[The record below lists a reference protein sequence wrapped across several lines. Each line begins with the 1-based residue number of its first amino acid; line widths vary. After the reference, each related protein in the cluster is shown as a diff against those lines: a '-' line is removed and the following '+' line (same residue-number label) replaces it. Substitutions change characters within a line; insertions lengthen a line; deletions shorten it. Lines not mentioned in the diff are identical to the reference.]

1 MLRPH
6 GAYRAATGKGMGCP
20 LLHAQQPAPHGLR
33 AYPFPPA
40 RLGAAPA
47 SRCGPKRPLLAGLGG
62 ARVGTKVPPSFQ
74 TAAFGGGWARASRST
89 HQAPPPGRSR
99 LLRCPCG
106 AAWPR
111 GLAARSVAAS
121 VLGCKRPP
129 YEGGPFA
136 ALGPLRQSPARCA
149 GACRCGR
156 SAPPALA
163 GQYAP
168 SRAGPGASAGYG
180 SSLSALLAA
189 PCPPRAAAC
198 ASATPR
204 AASCLAQAPSQLSI
218 GALARGG

>member
-6 GAYRAATGKGMGCP
+6 GAYRAATGKRMGCP

-62 ARVGTKVPPSFQ
+62 ARVGAKAPPSFQ
-74 TAAFGGGWARASRST
+74 TAALGGGWACASRST

-99 LLRCPCG
+99 LRRCPCG

-111 GLAARSVAAS
+111 GLAACSIAAS
-121 VLGCKRPP
+121 VLGCNRPP

-168 SRAGPGASAGYG
+168 SRAGPGASAGCG